1 MVMNEKNYYWEFNKE
16 KDTYELYYK
25 RFYEREIIA
34 TIKCSALPGEPIL
47 PGEYRCVF
55 GARLNYSY
63 EYLKSTSIEEAKK
76 ESEALI
82 VQMLNKKID
91 FLYYEIE
98 VTEMVKEDFKG

>member
-1 MVMNEKNYYWEFNKE
+1 MNEKNYCWEFNEKE
-16 KDTYELYYK
+16 DTYQLYYK

-34 TIKCSALPGEPIL
+34 TIKCSASPGEPIL
-47 PGEYRCVF
+47 PGDYRCVF